1 MRIAVIRKGLTGP
14 DFPTYKGLGR
24 ILTVEGGYNMSHP
37 LTRRDAVKSMT
48 GAAIW
53 ASMTGR
59 APMIPGDRRLEP
71 RISVKV
77 PPPGP
82 RSLALL
88 ERTKRAIGRT
98 NYAGLYSICLAGG
111 DGVHVQ
117 DLDGNVYLD
126 CLAAASSNVLGYGRD
141 EVARAYYEEAS
152 RIQHTCLVYS
162 ANEPCVRLAEA
173 LNRLMPADFPR
184 KTILGLSGS
193 DANEGAIEAAR
204 KYTGRSG
211 IISFRRAYHGSNGLS
226 QAASGYPAVNAGI
239 YPAEDLNFI
248 KTDFPVTVEDRDRT
262 LRNIESV
269 LAFGKVGAV
278 MAECLQGD
286 AGNLLP
292 AEGFFPRLRE
302 MLGAYG
308 VLLICDEVQSGMG
321 RTGRWWSYMHEG
333 IVPDMMVSAKGLTG
347 GYAPV
352 STLTGRAEVLDS
364 LEAVQHVFTYSGH
377 PPSAAVACKTI
388 EIIERDGLI
397 ANAQRVGD
405 RLLAGLKDMEAK
417 YPDVVVEA
425 RGRGL
430 QIGVEID
437 ISKNRYAGKIFAYRC
452 VEKGLYPG
460 YFGDKQKVL
469 RMHPP
474 LTLPEAQADVIIGTC
489 HEVADEM
496 HRGLIPAE
504 TEQKVQRYAQG
515 W

>member
-1 MRIAVIRKGLTGP
+1 M
-14 DFPTYKGLGR
+14 
-24 ILTVEGGYNMSHP
+24 EGGRNMSHP

-48 GAAIW
+48 GAALW
-53 ASMTGR
+53 AAMTGGTTL
-59 APMIPGDRRLEP
+59 AAADRRIEP
-71 RISVKV
+71 KISVKV

-82 RSLALL
+82 NSLALL
-88 ERTKRAIGRT
+88 ERTKKALGRT
-98 NYAGLYSICLAGG
+98 NYAGLYSICLAAGN
-111 DGVHVQ
+111 GVHIQ

-141 EVARAYYEEAS
+141 EVARAYYDEAS
-152 RIQHTCLVYS
+152 RMQHTCLVYS
-162 ANEPCVRLAEA
+162 ANEPCVRLAET

-184 KTILGLSGS
+184 KTIVGLSGS

-204 KYTGRSG
+204 RFTGRSG
-211 IISFRRAYHGSNGLS
+211 IISFRQAYHGSTGLS
-226 QAASGYPAVNAGI
+226 QAASGFPAVNVGL
-239 YPAEDLNFI
+239 YPQEDLNFI
-248 KTDFPVTVEDRDRT
+248 KTDFPVTAADRDRT

-269 LAFGKVGAV
+269 LSFGKVGAV

-286 AGNLLP
+286 GGNLLP
-292 AEGFFPRLRE
+292 AEGFFLRLRE
-302 MLGAYG
+302 LLDAYG
-308 VLLICDEVQSGMG
+308 VLLVCDEVQSGMG

-333 IVPDMMVSAKGLTG
+333 IVPDMMVSAKGLSG

-388 EIIERDGLI
+388 EIIERDGLA
-397 ANAQRVGD
+397 ANARRVGD
-405 RLLAGLKDMEAK
+405 RLLAGLKDMEKK

-430 QIGVEID
+430 QIGIEID

-460 YFGDKQKVL
+460 YFGNKQSVI

-474 LTLPEAQADVIIGTC
+474 LVLSESQADIIIGTC

-504 TEQKVQRYAQG
+504 TENKVQKYAQG